1 MEEKVLIL
9 LDCNGVL
16 AHREGHP
23 IGGIEEDAYLA
34 KRAKPFYYKRK
45 GIDEFILNL
54 MVCTLQLHFTSPFS
68 PDVLSLYDV
77 SSLHCTRTM
86 GLRLEYIARSAS
98 TTSRPSWR
106 LSLRTTAVS
115 TTWPSTIKYGTS
127 DQSPSVPCVLEFI
140 IVQGMMYK
148 TSTNVFSTW
157 RGVLLVHQFLANE
170 EWRR

>member
-54 MVCTLQLHFTSPFS
+54 MVCSQQQHFPSPFS
-68 PDVLSLYDV
+68 PDVLSINGV

-86 GLRLEYIARSAS
+86 GLRLGYIARSAS

-106 LSLRTTAVS
+106 LSSRTTAVS
-115 TTWPSTIKYGTS
+115 TTWPSTIKYGSS
-127 DQSPSVPCVLEFI
+127 DQSPSVSCMLEFI
-140 IVQGMMYK
+140 IVQGMLYK
-148 TSTNVFSTW
+148 TSTIVCSCLS
-157 RGVLLVHQFLANE
+157 GVLLVHQFLADE